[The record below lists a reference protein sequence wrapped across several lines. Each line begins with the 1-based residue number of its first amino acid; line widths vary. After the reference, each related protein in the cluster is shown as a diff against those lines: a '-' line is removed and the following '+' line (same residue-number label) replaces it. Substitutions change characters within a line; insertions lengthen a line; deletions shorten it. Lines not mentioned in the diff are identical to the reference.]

1 MPEYKSFPLEPRLQ
15 IKEVYTIF
23 ERTLENHYDPGSC
36 NDFTELFFV
45 TDGVFDCYL
54 NDTYHSVTPG
64 HLMLVAPYTW
74 FPSAKPNNASVHIVS
89 FRCDCE
95 ELKEIS
101 NQVIRLSMV
110 QQENLKQIITL
121 GMHIF
126 SFSQSFSHASIS
138 ANKEQSIFDVQKFK
152 YMLELFLIELYES
165 KNYKSSS
172 DDALFEDIV
181 TFFNQ
186 HIDKK
191 LSLDEIAQNFH
202 ISVSKLQ
209 RLFTKQTGTS
219 VKSFFMQLKLD
230 YSKELLYRTFNCTQ
244 VAIDLAFTSV
254 HYFSSAFKAKFGI
267 SPSQYLKSLKDD
279 EAK

>member
-1 MPEYKSFPLEPRLQ
+1 MSYVSFPLEPRLQ

-23 ERTLENHYDPGSC
+23 QRTLENHYDPGSY

-54 NDTYHSVTPG
+54 NDTYHSVTSG
-64 HLMLVAPYTW
+64 HLMLVAPHTW
-74 FPSAKPNNASVHIVS
+74 FPSAKPNNASVQIVS

-95 ELKEIS
+95 ELKQIS

-110 QQENLKQIITL
+110 QQENLKQIINL
-121 GMHIF
+121 GMHLF
-126 SFSQSFSHASIS
+126 SFSRSFGNVSLS
-138 ANKEQSIFDVQKFK
+138 ATKEQSIFDVQKFK

-165 KNYKSSS
+165 KNYKSNS

-181 TFFNQ
+181 TFFKLN
-186 HIDKK
+186 INKK

-209 RLFTKQTGTS
+209 RLFVKQAGTS

-230 YSKELLYRTFNCTQ
+230 YSKELLYRTYNCTQ
-244 VAIDLAFTSV
+244 VAIDLAFSSV
-254 HYFSSAFKAKFGI
+254 HYFSSSFKARFGI
-267 SPSQYLKSLKDD
+267 SPSQYLKSLREDD
-279 EAK
+279 AK